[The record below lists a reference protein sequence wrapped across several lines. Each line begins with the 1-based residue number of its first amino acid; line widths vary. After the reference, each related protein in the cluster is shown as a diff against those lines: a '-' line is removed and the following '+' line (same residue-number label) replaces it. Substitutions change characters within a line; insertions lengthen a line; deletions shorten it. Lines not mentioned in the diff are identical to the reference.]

1 MSDSKVR
8 VNTILELEADG
19 RFAEAGYG
27 RLFAYDANRF
37 NAMVDARTKAKYVRL
52 LNPDTWKETQQ
63 DVLYSGPTV
72 FFRSDVDIIDHYV
85 DKLDLKSAYPSYLI
99 NDEISKPGVFRIKHD
114 GAYPLSDRI
123 ALYIIK
129 FKCSVDNLFVKWFL
143 NSAAIT
149 KQKIKTDGAHV
160 WGSVGVFSSTW
171 MNLIK
176 YVNKFLTEDEGIIIK
191 SYTFHGENVVD
202 IQKSQIRKLYEM
214 KEAGTANAKN
224 MLVQS
229 TGWLALID
237 KPTYYHMIQYIKYY
251 LLWTIY
257 TYGLENDLIG
267 IQTDCI
273 FYRVTERTEL
283 TYEELTRETITL
295 SKERSTMGRYKF
307 QRVKS
312 EEIIKHRARLVLK
325 DG

>member
-1 MSDSKVR
+1 MSKNINVKS
-8 VNTILELEADG
+8 ILELEAEG

-37 NAMVDARTKAKYVRL
+37 NAMVDARTKAKYIRL
-52 LNPDTWKETQQ
+52 LNPDTWKETQEQ
-63 DVLYSGPTV
+63 TLYSGPTV

-99 NDEISKPGVFRIKHD
+99 NDEIKKPGVFRIKHD

-123 ALYIIK
+123 ALYILK
-129 FKCSVDNLFVKWFL
+129 FKCGVDNLFVKWFL

-149 KQKIKTDGAHV
+149 KQKIKSDGTNV
-160 WGSVGVFSSTW
+160 WGQVAIFSSTW

-176 YVNKFLTEDEGIIIK
+176 YVNKFLTPDEGVIVK

-214 KEAGTANAKN
+214 KEAGQKTAKN
-224 MLVQS
+224 MLVES
-229 TGWLALID
+229 TGWLSHID
-237 KPTYYHMIQYIKYY
+237 KPTYYHMIQYVKYY

-257 TYGLENDLIG
+257 AYQLEQDLIG

-273 FYRVTERTEL
+273 FYRVNERTEM
-283 TYEELTRETITL
+283 TYAELTKETVTL
-295 SKERSTMGRYKF
+295 SKERSTLGTYKF

-312 EEIIKHRARLVLK
+312 EEIIKHKARLVLK